1 VTKKL
6 FSFIFLW
13 KKAFEDRIKNRGK
26 RKIQP
31 TDEEPDAKR
40 VILEES
46 EREEALDPKANA
58 YLKEMQKYNER
69 LCKDDAGHVRPL
81 VK

>member
-31 TDEEPDAKR
+31 TDEEPDSKR
-40 VILEES
+40 IILEEN

>member
-1 VTKKL
+1 
-6 FSFIFLW
+6 

-26 RKIQP
+26 RKNQP
-31 TDEEPDAKR
+31 TDEESDSKR
-40 VILEES
+40 VSLEDND
-46 EREEALDPKANA
+46 REEVLDPKANA

-81 VK
+81 REIRSYN